1 MKSNKM
7 LFWSATLLV
16 PLILLNVWL
25 DRHLTPEIYKI
36 TYLLLILL
44 IALSIDLLLVSTKDT
59 VKHYANKY
67 NNDFNGPIDIYEHIA
82 TAVNSPHYSTLA
94 VCFELVIMGIL
105 FLQAARLNIFVFWL
119 MVALVPIEILSY
131 RQLYRVL
138 ANRSKSLREMICGGE
153 ELLAATTQAICL
165 DTANHNIWTDII
177 KFISTY
183 KTVPNNIRI
192 LELANW
198 VARTIIVVLAVYDYI
213 NSDIG
218 PLTLVTYFIVLPLY
232 FTRLSSTFGGHLT
245 KQDLLNSIKYID
257 DVQSRSK

>member
-1 MKSNKM
+1 M

-105 FLQAARLNIFVFWL
+105 FLLAARLNICVFWL

>member
-1 MKSNKM
+1 
-7 LFWSATLLV
+7 
-16 PLILLNVWL
+16 
-25 DRHLTPEIYKI
+25 
-36 TYLLLILL
+36 
-44 IALSIDLLLVSTKDT
+44 
-59 VKHYANKY
+59 
-67 NNDFNGPIDIYEHIA
+67 
-82 TAVNSPHYSTLA
+82 
-94 VCFELVIMGIL
+94 
-105 FLQAARLNIFVFWL
+105 
-119 MVALVPIEILSY
+119 
-131 RQLYRVL
+131 
-138 ANRSKSLREMICGGE
+138 MICGGE